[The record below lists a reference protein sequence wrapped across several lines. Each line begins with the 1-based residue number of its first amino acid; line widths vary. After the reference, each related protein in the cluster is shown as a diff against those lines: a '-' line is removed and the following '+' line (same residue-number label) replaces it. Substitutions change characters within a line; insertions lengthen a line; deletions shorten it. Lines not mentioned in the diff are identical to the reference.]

1 MQQWQAIERARA
13 VEPRARRVRLL
24 KRAADPD
31 LACAVLLHEAVKDH
45 ASELARGGGQQQ
57 ALDALGA
64 QFGDRVAG
72 LRSVD

>member
-1 MQQWQAIERARA
+1 
-13 VEPRARRVRLL
+13 
-24 KRAADPD
+24 
-31 LACAVLLHEAVKDH
+31 VLLHDAVKDH
-45 ASELARGGGQQQ
+45 ASELAPGGGGQQQ